1 MQFNRVCLI
10 WQYRCTYE
18 LSPEVNKKIR
28 SLDFIMN
35 LNLVI
40 QMEVLDIE
48 CRNDLK
54 LANNESIVSGA
65 EFLQGSQ
72 VNTIAEESNCPITE

>member
-1 MQFNRVCLI
+1 
-10 WQYRCTYE
+10 
-18 LSPEVNKKIR
+18 
-28 SLDFIMN
+28 MN

-40 QMEVLDIE
+40 QMVVLDIKR
-48 CRNDLK
+48 RNDLK